1 MTVLQQEENKQAAMK
16 CFSSSC
22 ATKACDGL
30 RYIFGTVLTLGGLA
44 LIGFGIATGQ
54 SGLTS
59 NPVAPFIVLV
69 LLLTLMGYCEGVQLA
84 LIALKD
90 YQVEDCAETHKR
102 AHRLL
107 LLAKKPFAFE
117 KFLIGR
123 QFTILFVVMLMGTC
137 TSFPNLMRP
146 SFIPQ
151 ILWTIYV
158 DTALYGSLVVMSFGS
173 LMPQLIGTRSAVFFC
188 NLPGAIW
195 VFRMT
200 LLFEALGVGHFS
212 WLLSASVWRLCRLVG
227 AKENR
232 RQCLA
237 SEMQKENASASTISC
252 EEQVELQQDKAG
264 KLVEALRMVA
274 DVIRYIGS
282 TVLTLGGVAFI
293 CYGIA
298 VGKAQMTPNPVA
310 PFIIFPLSIML
321 NAYCEGIQLA
331 ILDLKGKDG
340 EWFRESHKRAYKIY
354 EMMSDDARVQ
364 RFLVGRQFTV
374 IFVFMLISQVTS
386 FPKLSCP
393 DSVPV
398 ALWAVYIL
406 STLYQALVVVSFGS
420 LMPQLIATKDP
431 VFFCNLPGCITV
443 LRVLLLLES
452 LGMAHFAWILTAFVQ
467 RLCGFRDALS
477 DGEPKK
483 ESLRHLVEP

>member
-1 MTVLQQEENKQAAMK
+1 
-16 CFSSSC
+16 
-22 ATKACDGL
+22 
-30 RYIFGTVLTLGGLA
+30 VLTLGGLA
-44 LIGFGIATGQ
+44 LIGYGIGTGQ
-54 SGLTS
+54 SRLTS
-59 NPVAPFIVLV
+59 NPVLPYIAFV

-102 AHRLL
+102 AYRLL

-123 QFTILFVVMLMGTC
+123 QFTILFVVMLMGAC
-137 TSFPNLMRP
+137 TSFPQLTRP
-146 SFIPQ
+146 SFIPSV
-151 ILWTIYV
+151 LWTIYV
-158 DTALYGSLVVMSFGS
+158 LTSLYGSLVVMSFGS
-173 LMPQLIGTRSAVFFC
+173 LMPQLIGTNSAVFFC

-212 WLLSASVWRLCRLVG
+212 WLLSATVWRLCRLIG

-232 RQCLA
+232 RQCHV
-237 SEMQKENASASTISC
+237 SEMQKENDSASTISC
-252 EEQVELQQDKAG
+252 EENVELQQDKGEKVVA
-264 KLVEALRMVA
+264 ALWMAV
-274 DVIRYIGS
+274 DFVRYLGS
-282 TVLTLGGVAFI
+282 TILTLGGVAFI
-293 CYGIA
+293 LYGIA
-298 VGKAQMTPNPVA
+298 VGKAQMTPSPVA

-354 EMMSDDARVQ
+354 EMMSDDGRVQ

-386 FPKLSCP
+386 FPKLTP
-393 DSVPV
+393 PASVPG
-398 ALWAVYIL
+398 ALWAIYIS

-431 VFFCNLPGCITV
+431 VFFCNIPGCLTV
-443 LRVLLLLES
+443 LRALLLLES
-452 LGMAHFAWILTAFVQ
+452 LGMAHFAWILTAFVR
-467 RLCGFRDALS
+467 RLCGIRGALS
-477 DGEPKK
+477 AGEPKK
-483 ESLRHLVEP
+483 ESLEHLVEP

>member
-1 MTVLQQEENKQAAMK
+1 
-16 CFSSSC
+16 
-22 ATKACDGL
+22 L
-30 RYIFGTVLTLGGLA
+30 RYLFGTVLTLGGLA
-44 LIGFGIATGQ
+44 LIGIGIAEGK
-54 SGLTS
+54 SRLTS
-59 NPVAPFIVLV
+59 NPVVPYIALV
-69 LLLTLMGYCEGVQLA
+69 LLLTLMGYCEGIQLA

-90 YQVEDCAETHKR
+90 YPAEDCAETHKR

-107 LLAKKPFAFE
+107 LLAKKPFHFE

-123 QFTILFVVMLMGTC
+123 QFTILFVVMLMGAC
-137 TSFPNLMRP
+137 SSFPELARP
-146 SFIPQ
+146 SYIPA
-151 ILWTIYV
+151 IFWTIYV
-158 DTALYGSLVVMSFGS
+158 GTALYSSLVVMSFGS

-200 LLFEALGVGHFS
+200 LLYEALGVGHFS
-212 WLLSASVWRLCRLVG
+212 WLLSATVWRLCRLVG

-232 RQCLA
+232 RP
-237 SEMQKENASASTISC
+237 STEMQKESHSVSTVSC
-252 EEQVELQQDKAG
+252 EEHVQMQQEKCVKMLWMFVDI
-264 KLVEALRMVA
+264 
-274 DVIRYIGS
+274 IRYMGS

-298 VGKAQMTPNPVA
+298 VGKAQMTSNPVV
-310 PFIIFPLSIML
+310 PFIIFPLAIMM

-340 EWFRESHKRAYKIY
+340 DWFRESHKRAYKVY
-354 EMMSDDARVQ
+354 ELMNEESRVQ

-374 IFVFMLISQVTS
+374 IFVFMLISQVSS
-386 FPKLSCP
+386 FPELARP
-393 DSVPV
+393 TIVPGW
-398 ALWAVYIL
+398 LWATYIS

-443 LRVLLLLES
+443 LRILLLLEA
-452 LGMAHFAWILTAFVQ
+452 LGMAHFAWILTAFVR
-467 RLCGFRDALS
+467 RLCGLRDAIS
-477 DGEPKK
+477 AGEAKK
-483 ESLRHLVEP
+483 GSLQHLVEP

>member
-1 MTVLQQEENKQAAMK
+1 MK
-16 CFSSSC
+16 CFSSGC
-22 ATKACDGL
+22 AKTACDGL
-30 RYIFGTVLTLGGLA
+30 RYLFGTVLTLGGLA
-44 LIGFGIATGQ
+44 LIGVGIAEGK
-54 SGLTS
+54 SRLTA
-59 NPVAPFIVLV
+59 NPIIPYIALV
-69 LLLTLMGYCEGVQLA
+69 LLLTLMGYCEGIQLA

-90 YQVEDCAETHKR
+90 YQAEDCAETHRR

-107 LLAKKPFAFE
+107 LLAKKPFHFE

-123 QFTILFVVMLMGTC
+123 QFTILFVVMLMGAC
-137 TSFPNLMRP
+137 SSFPELARP
-146 SFIPQ
+146 SFIPG
-151 ILWTIYV
+151 ILWTVYV
-158 DTALYGSLVVMSFGS
+158 GTALYSSLVVMSFGS

-212 WLLSASVWRLCRLVG
+212 WLMSAMVWRLCRLFG

-232 RQCLA
+232 RQA
-237 SEMQKENASASTISC
+237 TEMQKENHSASTVSC
-252 EEQVELQQDKAG
+252 EEHVQMQHETKG
-264 KLVEALRMVA
+264 KFVEALWMFVDA
-274 DVIRYIGS
+274 IRYVAS
-282 TVLTLGGVAFI
+282 TALTLGGVVFI

-298 VGKAQMTPNPVA
+298 VGKAQMTSNPVG
-310 PFIIFPLSIML
+310 PFIIFPLAIIL

-340 EWFRESHKRAYKIY
+340 DWFRESHKRAYKIY
-354 EMMSDDARVQ
+354 ELMSEEARVQ

-374 IFVFMLISQVTS
+374 IFVFMLISQVSS
-386 FPKLSCP
+386 FPELARP
-393 DSVPV
+393 TSVPGWV
-398 ALWAVYIL
+398 WATYIS

-443 LRVLLLLES
+443 LRMLLLLET

-467 RLCGFRDALS
+467 RLCGLRDALS
-477 DGEPKK
+477 AGEPKK
-483 ESLRHLVEP
+483 ESLQQLVEP